1 MSVTPKY
8 LRNLQED
15 ICFHLEGIAKLFKN
29 PKITIVIRN
38 DELADGDVV
47 LSDDD
52 FDKAIAAIRHLQEK
66 PTHFLP
72 ADNLAGAAR
81 PTEGETGK

>member
-1 MSVTPKY
+1 MSTSPKY

-66 PTHFLP
+66 PTHILL
-72 ADNLAGAAR
+72 ADKAGAAR
-81 PTEGETGK
+81 PTEGEGKS